1 MIPFK
6 RVKLSASNGLNVS
19 SGLHEEFP
27 IKIKLRITSKTLT
40 TFCFL
45 TVSRPGCSKPRR
57 GGLVRNL
64 KSDAKA
70 SFCQQ
75 VDDWMLLK
83 ITEKI
88 IQRNVFAQK
97 KKKSGLTADRPS
109 NNCSM

>member
-97 KKKSGLTADRPS
+97 KKKSGLSADRPS